1 MIRFEWDPVKART
14 NQRKH
19 GVTFDDAMHV
29 FDDPHA
35 LFEEDRAE
43 SEGEIRWQSGLCNL
57 VGRPG
62 QSNRRAG
69 CCAIEL
75 CHGGS

>member
-29 FDDPHA
+29 FDDPCA
-35 LFEEDRAE
+35 LFEQDRAV
-43 SEGEIRWQSGLCNL
+43 EGGEPRWQALGSPEECFFSLSL
-57 VGRPG
+57 T
-62 QSNRRAG
+62 QFEKKNRT
-69 CCAIEL
+69 
-75 CHGGS
+75 S